1 MMARP
6 YHVVVVLLLLE
17 SSARFGEGASNP
29 GVVARITR
37 KGLEYANQYAVATL
51 RKELPAIRL
60 PDFSGSFKIGWFGRV
75 SYNFHS
81 LKIHRFEVRNSDLSL
96 LPGLGIR
103 ASLSNNDLS
112 MGGNWKVKK
121 GFINLKGSFDLKV
134 DGISISVSLN
144 LGKDETGR
152 PTASVHHCSNSIGRV
167 SVRISGSL
175 RWILNLFH
183 KRIESSIKR
192 ILENQI
198 CQVVKKSS
206 DSHLKPY
213 LQTLP
218 VTLMIDQVAGIDY
231 RLFGA
236 PQVTSKSVDIP
247 IKGEFFSQSQRT
259 PVPFDAPAMMLPQQ
273 YDRMVYFA
281 VSEYV
286 FNTATRVYH
295 QAGLLNVTISNG
307 HLAGLFPNMQVQ
319 LEASPESEP
328 HLWFT
333 PGNVTIAPVMDVQAF
348 SILPNSSDRRPLFQ
362 LRVKTNFSIS
372 ISVNSDRI
380 VGSVSPESELKL
392 ELKHSNIGSVDVEEM
407 ETIFNLFAREVIYP
421 SINAQLKKGFPLPVP
436 KNIFL
441 NSVEL
446 QIHENFLLL
455 GANIN

>member
-1 MMARP
+1 MPPWFLERSGEARGI
-6 YHVVVVLLLLE
+6 
-17 SSARFGEGASNP
+17 ARE
-29 GVVARITR
+29 RRR
-37 KGLEYANQYAVATL
+37 KDSPHFLTHF
-51 RKELPAIRL
+51 R
-60 PDFSGSFKIGWFGRV
+60 
-75 SYNFHS
+75 
-81 LKIHRFEVRNSDLSL
+81 
-96 LPGLGIR
+96 
-103 ASLSNNDLS
+103 
-112 MGGNWKVKK
+112 
-121 GFINLKGSFDLKV
+121 
-134 DGISISVSLN
+134 
-144 LGKDETGR
+144 
-152 PTASVHHCSNSIGRV
+152 
-167 SVRISGSL
+167 
-175 RWILNLFH
+175 
-183 KRIESSIKR
+183 
-192 ILENQI
+192 QI
-198 CQVVKKSS
+198 CEVVKKSS

-231 RLFGA
+231 RLFRA

-286 FNTATRVYH
+286 FNTASRVYH
-295 QAGLLNVTISNG
+295 QAGLLNVTISNE

-348 SILPNSSDRRPLFQ
+348 GILPNSSDRRPLFQ

-407 ETIFNLFAREVIYP
+407 ETIFNVFAREVIYP
-421 SINAQLKKGFPLPVP
+421 SLNAQLKKGFPLPVP
-436 KNIFL
+436 RNIFL

-446 QIHENFLLL
+446 QIHKNFLLL

>member
-1 MMARP
+1 MRT
-6 YHVVVVLLLLE
+6 LE
-17 SSARFGEGASNP
+17 STG
-29 GVVARITR
+29 TR
-37 KGLEYANQYAVATL
+37 LCFALAPSSDCSQYCL
-51 RKELPAIRL
+51 R
-60 PDFSGSFKIGWFGRV
+60 
-75 SYNFHS
+75 
-81 LKIHRFEVRNSDLSL
+81 
-96 LPGLGIR
+96 
-103 ASLSNNDLS
+103 
-112 MGGNWKVKK
+112 
-121 GFINLKGSFDLKV
+121 
-134 DGISISVSLN
+134 
-144 LGKDETGR
+144 
-152 PTASVHHCSNSIGRV
+152 
-167 SVRISGSL
+167 SL
-175 RWILNLFH
+175 RGAHRTGMPPWF
-183 KRIESSIKR
+183 
-192 ILENQI
+192 LERSGEARGIARERRRKDSPHFLTHFRQI
-198 CQVVKKSS
+198 CEVVKKSS

-218 VTLMIDQVAGIDY
+218 GLEPSHPASLVTLMIDQVAGIDY
-231 RLFGA
+231 RLFRA

-286 FNTATRVYH
+286 FNTASRVYH
-295 QAGLLNVTISNG
+295 QAGLLNVTISNE

-333 PGNVTIAPVMDVQAF
+333 PGKVTIAPVMDVQAF
-348 SILPNSSDRRPLFQ
+348 GILPNSSDRRPLFQ

-407 ETIFNLFAREVIYP
+407 ETIFNVFAREVIYP
-421 SINAQLKKGFPLPVP
+421 SLNAQLKKGFPLPVP
-436 KNIFL
+436 RNIFL

-446 QIHENFLLL
+446 QIHEVRSGTWGGSKPCWEVAS
-455 GANIN
+455 GAGGDGSKP